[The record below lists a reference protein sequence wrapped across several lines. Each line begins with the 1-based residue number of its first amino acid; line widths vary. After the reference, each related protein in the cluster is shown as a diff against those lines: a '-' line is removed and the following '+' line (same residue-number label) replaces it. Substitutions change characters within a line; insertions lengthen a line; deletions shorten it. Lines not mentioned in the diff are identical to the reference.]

1 MRSTT
6 SRQISST
13 NILRQYHQQSTIY
26 DVLPSSLPT
35 NNNVSLPFT
44 YYHNSPIRQSRA
56 NFEKISAW
64 LDHTEKMSKNEQD
77 IQDLLFID
85 SSQQQSISSSS
96 AEIDN
101 QGKINFLSFVLILL

>member
-35 NNNVSLPFT
+35 NNNNVSLPFT
-44 YYHNSPIRQSRA
+44 YYCNSPIRQSRA
-56 NFEKISAW
+56 NFDKISAW

-77 IQDLLFID
+77 SHDLLFID
-85 SSQQQSISSSS
+85 SSQQQSMSSSS
-96 AEIDN
+96 AEIRFFSF
-101 QGKINFLSFVLILL
+101 NFISS